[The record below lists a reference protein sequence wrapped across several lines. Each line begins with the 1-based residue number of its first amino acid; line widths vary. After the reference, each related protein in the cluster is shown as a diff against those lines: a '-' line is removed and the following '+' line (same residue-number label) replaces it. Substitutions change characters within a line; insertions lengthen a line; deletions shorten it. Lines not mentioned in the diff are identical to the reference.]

1 MVAERAELYEMRG
14 LARLTTR
21 SGPRVAA
28 AERDLAHAVALYLAA
43 GLTEKAR
50 ELSTRFLPSPGIH
63 VRRGGGFLSEQ
74 PTLPLPEPKV
84 ERTESKAEPRN
95 D

>member
-1 MVAERAELYEMRG
+1 
-14 LARLTTR
+14 
-21 SGPRVAA
+21 
-28 AERDLAHAVALYLAA
+28 
-43 GLTEKAR
+43 
-50 ELSTRFLPSPGIH
+50 

>member
-1 MVAERAELYEMRG
+1 
-14 LARLTTR
+14 
-21 SGPRVAA
+21 VAA
-28 AERDLAHAVALYLAA
+28 QKKA
-43 GLTEKAR
+43 GKVLQVGSQPISSVVTEKAR

-74 PTLPLPEPKV
+74 PTLPLPEPMV
-84 ERTESKAEPRN
+84 DRSDAKAEPRN